1 MTLNGGILFDKS
13 GTGAE
18 VKDIKRNVVETCEK
32 RLLIQKF
39 VLRHSP
45 FFRVAHLH
53 LLRYFLVHRSKGYK

>member
-32 RLLIQKF
+32 SSYTKVRAAAQPLFPCSTFASLKIFSCAQK
-39 VLRHSP
+39 
-45 FFRVAHLH
+45 
-53 LLRYFLVHRSKGYK
+53 